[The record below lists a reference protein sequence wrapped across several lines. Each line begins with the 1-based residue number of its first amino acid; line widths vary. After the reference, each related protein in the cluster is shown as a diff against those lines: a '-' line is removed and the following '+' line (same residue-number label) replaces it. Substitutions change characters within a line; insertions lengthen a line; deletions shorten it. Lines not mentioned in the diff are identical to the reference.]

1 MLRKTVRLTCS
12 TVVIFMFIAAALIA
26 SEAGAQQVYKIGA
39 VLPFTG
45 SASFFGKNTRQGTDM
60 AVDEINAAGGI
71 NGVKLQVVYEDSKT
85 EPKESVTAM
94 NKLVSIDKVP
104 AVMTILTGVSRAII
118 PIGEKNKV
126 VVMTSAMLPGITEG
140 YKYSMRN
147 ATSYDNHVPAMV
159 DFITGDLKMKRL
171 AILMAQSE
179 WADRALS
186 LYKSLF
192 PKKGGEI
199 VAVETFQEEAETDFR
214 SQLTKVKAAKPEALF
229 VEGFK
234 AVPVIIKQAR
244 EMGIK
249 AQILGS
255 HTLESPDVLKIAK
268 TAVEGAYYTKTAF
281 DPNSPDKIMQE
292 FQKKYKERYGETSEV
307 YAATHY
313 DQTKLIAQAIKNKG
327 YSGDAIREYLLT
339 VKDYPGISGVTTFL
353 TNGDVNKMVDIWTI
367 KDQKYSLHRLAK

>member
-1 MLRKTVRLTCS
+1 MFGKTMRLASILVCA
-12 TVVIFMFIAAALIA
+12 FFIAAAVYDLDA
-26 SEAGAQQVYKIGA
+26 SAQQVYKLGA

-45 SASFFGKNTRQGTDM
+45 SASFFGKNTRQGSDM
-60 AVDEINAAGGI
+60 AVGEVNAAGGI
-71 NGVKLQVVYEDSKT
+71 NGVKLEVVYEDSKT
-85 EPKESVTAM
+85 EPKEAVTAM

-118 PIGEKNKV
+118 PIGEKSKV

-140 YKYSMRN
+140 YKYAFRN

-159 DFITGDLKMKRL
+159 DFITADLKMKRL
-171 AILMAQSE
+171 AIMMAQSE
-179 WADRALS
+179 WADRALA

-199 VAVETFQEEAETDFR
+199 VSVETFQEEAETDFR
-214 SQLTKVKAAKPEALF
+214 TQLTKIKASKPEALF

-234 AVPVIIKQAR
+234 AVPVIIKQAT

-249 AQILGS
+249 AQVLGS

-281 DPNSPDKIMQE
+281 DPNSPDKIMQDY
-292 FQKKYKERYGETSEV
+292 QKKYKERYGETSEV

-313 DQTKLIAQAIKNKG
+313 DQVKLLALAIKNKG
-327 YSGDAIREYLLT
+327 YSGDAVREYLLT
-339 VKDYPGISGVTTFL
+339 VKDFPGVSGVTTFL
-353 TNGDVNKMVDIWTI
+353 PNGDVNKIVDIWTI
-367 KDQKYSLHRLAK
+367 KDGKYNLYRLAK